1 MTYSEGIEDG
11 MKIAVNK
18 INEELGTE
26 FASLGMVLAH
36 VWKVKM
42 GHANIRNTT
51 KFKETFCSQCGE
63 GFGPGDSGYSS
74 CKSHLGKAALHRYSS
89 VVL

>member
-18 INEELGTE
+18 INEELGTD

-36 VWKVKM
+36 LWKVKM
-42 GHANIRNTT
+42 GKANLSNTT

-74 CKSHLGKAALHRYSS
+74 CKSHSEKVALHRYSS